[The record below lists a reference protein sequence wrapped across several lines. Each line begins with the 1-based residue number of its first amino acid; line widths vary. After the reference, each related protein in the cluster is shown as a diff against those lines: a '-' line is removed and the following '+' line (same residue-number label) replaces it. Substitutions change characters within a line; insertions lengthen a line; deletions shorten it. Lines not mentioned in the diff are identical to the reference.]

1 MSTVNSEIRFA
12 VQAPSY
18 ITSNPSKV
26 LASGEPIFF
35 NNGTYVFGDGTTA
48 LNALTVYGSSG
59 SSGAWGSITGTLS
72 NQNDLQNAL
81 NAKLDSNQKSTSAN
95 QIAVTNGSN
104 IITSV
109 SVGANQSIRRNSG
122 DTAFEA
128 YTPTDDAGIQDAVPS
143 GRWFHQLM
151 YGARSYAQTG
161 VDQIYYWPI
170 YIEKQITIDALGFI
184 FANVGTNVRLGIYNS
199 NSNNQPS
206 SLVYDSG
213 NINVSSG
220 LAFYTHSITG
230 NQVLNK
236 GVYFLAFQNASN
248 ATGLVWK
255 GLCVVTDTQNINI
268 NTDRGSVLT
277 EYTVYGAF
285 PANAGTLYALASN
298 NAPLIYL
305 RKI

>member
-1 MSTVNSEIRFA
+1 MSNILKNFRKIFTGGGSGSVSLTSDR
-12 VQAPSY
+12 VV
-18 ITSNPSKV
+18 IT
-26 LASGEPIFF
+26 
-35 NNGTYVFGDGTTA
+35 D
-48 LNALTVYGSSG
+48 SSG
-59 SSGAWGSITGTLS
+59 NLSTLS
-72 NQNDLQNAL
+72 L
-81 NAKLDSNQKSTSAN
+81 
-95 QIAVTNGSN
+95 
-104 IITSV
+104 
-109 SVGANQSIRRNSG
+109 GASQSIRRNSG

-161 VDQIYYWPI
+161 VDQLYYWPI
-170 YIEKQITIDALGFI
+170 YIEKQTTIDALGFI

-220 LAFYTHSITG
+220 SAFYTHSIAG

-236 GVYFLAFQNASN
+236 GVYFLAFQNATN

-255 GLCVVTDTQNINI
+255 GLCVVTDAANTSIV
-268 NTDRGSVLT
+268 TDRSSVWLET
-277 EYTVYGAF
+277 YTYGAF
-285 PANAGTLYALASN
+285 PANAGTLILLTSAVV
-298 NAPLIYL
+298 PVIYL
-305 RKI
+305 RKV